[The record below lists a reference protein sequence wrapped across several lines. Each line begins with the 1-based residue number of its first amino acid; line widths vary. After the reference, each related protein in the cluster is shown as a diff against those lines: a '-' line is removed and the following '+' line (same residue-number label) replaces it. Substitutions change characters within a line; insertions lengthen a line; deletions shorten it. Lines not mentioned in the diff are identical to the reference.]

1 MQFFFVLK
9 ILRNKNSKKGIL
21 FWVTGLSG
29 SGKTTISKKIQNDI
43 QKLYGPTLLISG
55 DDIRKIFNFKDYSAS
70 KRYSLVMKYCEF
82 AKFITNQNVNLIF
95 AVVGMMDE
103 IRTWNKKNITNYL
116 EIYIKS
122 DLKKIIKIKKKKIYH
137 KKDVGDIVG
146 LSIKPEFPRNPD
158 IILNNNL
165 KTDIKFLAKQL
176 VKKIQAKIK

>member
-1 MQFFFVLK
+1 MK
-9 ILRNKNSKKGIL
+9 IFKNKNPKKGIL

-29 SGKTTISKKIQNDI
+29 SVKTTISTKIQNDI

-70 KRYSLVMKYCEF
+70 KRYSLVMKYCKF

-95 AVVGMMDE
+95 AVVGMMDK
-103 IRTWNKKNITNYL
+103 IRAWNKNITNYL

-122 DLKKIIKIKKKKIYH
+122 DLKKIIKIRKKKIYH
-137 KKDVGDIVG
+137 KKNVGDIVG
-146 LSIKPEFPRNPD
+146 LSIKPEFPEPD

-165 KTDIKFLAKQL
+165 KTDVKFLAKQL
-176 VKKIQAKIK
+176 VKRFKQE